1 MKPLFKTKRM
11 LTATLLALVMMVAV
25 GATLALMA
33 STSNSVTNTFAA
45 ADVDTDVDENT
56 DGANVKTVWIEN
68 NGKSPVYVR
77 ARIMVSGVN
86 PENIKVVTA
95 EPNADNIDP
104 YTLYLVMPNVNDATE
119 GTGKAAWSTSPAQ
132 NTEEDGSYPYTDEFY
147 YYLGVL
153 QPGTST
159 SNLMT
164 KVIIGEELR
173 NSLLEH
179 DTDTSSTDFVDT
191 FNITIYHE
199 SVLAIGDA
207 PETITADTVRTAFE
221 TADGNTTSS
230 TTP

>member
-11 LTATLLALVMMVAV
+11 CIATLLALVMVVAV

-33 STSNSVTNTFAA
+33 SSPQFLTNTFAA
-45 ADVDTDVDENT
+45 ADVDTEVDENT
-56 DGANVKTVWIEN
+56 DGPNVKTVWIEN

-77 ARIMVSGVN
+77 ARIMVSGVDPKQIEIVDSEEEAEKEAVDN
-86 PENIKVVTA
+86 PTM
-95 EPNADNIDP
+95 
-104 YTLYLVMPNVNDATE
+104 LFLVMPNVKNEANCWQQV
-119 GTGKAAWSTSPAQ
+119 G
-132 NTEEDGSYPYTDEFY
+132 EDISKDNKDGFY

-164 KVIIGEELR
+164 KVIIGDKLR
-173 NSLLEH
+173 DSLLVKDEE
-179 DTDTSSTDFVDT
+179 TGKTDFVDT

>member
-11 LTATLLALVMMVAV
+11 CIATLLALVMVVAV

-33 STSNSVTNTFAA
+33 SSPQFLTNTFAA
-45 ADVDTDVDENT
+45 ADVDTDVDENI

-77 ARIMVSGVN
+77 ARIMVSGVD
-86 PENIKVVTA
+86 PEQIEIVPTAPAEDKVDA
-95 EPNADNIDP
+95 N
-104 YTLYLVMPNVNDATE
+104 TLYLVMPNVNDATE

-132 NTEEDGSYPYTDEFY
+132 NTEEDGSYPYTDDFY

-164 KVIIGEELR
+164 KVIIGDKLR
-173 NSLLEH
+173 DSLLVKDEE
-179 DTDTSSTDFVDT
+179 TGKTDFVDT

-199 SVLAIGDA
+199 SVLAIGDE
-207 PETITADTVRTAFE
+207 PGIELSDVVEAFE

>member
-11 LTATLLALVMMVAV
+11 LTATLLALVMVVAV

-33 STSNSVTNTFAA
+33 SSPQFLTNTFAA
-45 ADVDTDVDENT
+45 ADVDTEVDENT

-104 YTLYLVMPNVNDATE
+104 CALYLVMPYVNDATE
-119 GTGKAAWSTSPAQ
+119 GTGKAAWSTDPEGI
-132 NTEEDGSYPYTDEFY
+132 EEDGSYPYTDDFY

-153 QPGTST
+153 QPDTST

-173 NSLLEH
+173 NSLLVKDEE
-179 DTDTSSTDFVDT
+179 TGKTDFVDT

-199 SVLAIGDA
+199 SVLAIGDK
-207 PETITADTVRTAFE
+207 PGTELGDVVNAFE

>member
-11 LTATLLALVMMVAV
+11 CIATLLALVMVVAV

-33 STSNSVTNTFAA
+33 SSPQFLTNTFAA

-95 EPNADNIDP
+95 EPTGEAIDEE
-104 YTLYLVMPNVNDATE
+104 TLYLVMPNVGESEDWEQAT
-119 GTGKAAWSTSPAQ
+119 GATGKDDYYYYKKVLPGK
-132 NTEEDGSYPYTDEFY
+132 EEDGT
-147 YYLGVL
+147 
-153 QPGTST
+153 TNST
-159 SNLMT
+159 SL
-164 KVIIGEELR
+164 
-173 NSLLEH
+173 LLEKVVVGSGLVEQLK
-179 DTDTSSTDFVDT
+179 DNPNFSVTV
-191 FNITIYHE
+191 YHE

-207 PETITADTVRTAFE
+207 PGTSLNDVVTAFN

>member
-11 LTATLLALVMMVAV
+11 LTATLLALVMVVAV

-33 STSNSVTNTFAA
+33 SSPQFLTNTFAA

-104 YTLYLVMPNVNDATE
+104 CALYLVMPNVNDATE
-119 GTGKAAWSTSPAQ
+119 GTGKAAWSTDPEGI
-132 NTEEDGSYPYTDEFY
+132 EEDGSYPYTDDFY

-153 QPGTST
+153 QPDTST

-164 KVIIGEELR
+164 KVIIGDKLR
-173 NSLLEH
+173 DSLLVKDEE
-179 DTDTSSTDFVDT
+179 TGKTDFADT

-207 PETITADTVRTAFE
+207 PGTSLNDVVTAFN